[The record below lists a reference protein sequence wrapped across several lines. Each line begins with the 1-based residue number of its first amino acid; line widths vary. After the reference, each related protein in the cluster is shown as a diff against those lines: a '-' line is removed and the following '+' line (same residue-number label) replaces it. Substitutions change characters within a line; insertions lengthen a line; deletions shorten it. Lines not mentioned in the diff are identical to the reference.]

1 MLIVLSEITS
11 SLSLKRTACCHAL

>member
-11 SLSLKRTACCHAL
+11 SLSLKCTACCHAL